1 MKKRFLATLFA
12 CCLALS
18 GCASS
23 GTSSSDEEKYTPG
36 TYTATEKGMGGDVT
50 VEITFDSNKITEV
63 KITGDDETPGIG
75 TLAIEQLPDVI
86 LEAQSAD
93 VDVIS
98 SATVTSTAILNATAT
113 CIVQATGTSEESSDD
128 ALTDETAD
136 VIVIGAGGAGLSA
149 AASAG
154 QNGSSVIVLEANG
167 IIGGSTIRSGGHI
180 LVFDEN
186 INATMERNDESL
198 QKYLD
203 YNKEDFGEWSET
215 LVTLQQ
221 QIEDYLESNQE
232 GRFDSVEMALIDHY
246 LKGQG
251 TDKEGNEVTLDFDL
265 TKTAFENANELN
277 AWLCESGMEI
287 QDKMYNAHGGTPVD
301 GSSGLINALEK
312 AANDAGA
319 KILLNVRA
327 TELIEEDGVVTGVI
341 ATSSDGNKY
350 TYHANKGVIIAT
362 GSFSSNGEMA
372 AKYQTMGEGLT
383 AENGSTNPSTN
394 TGDGIVMAENI
405 GAELR
410 DMGFLC
416 TLLAGYHGGCTTSE
430 FGKINGTQQLIL
442 NANGVRFTN
451 DAKLA
456 GMTTIGGLNDQPG
469 ALAYYIGDSKMI
481 EAINTV
487 QEGLVD
493 DLASRGD
500 WFVVADTLEEAL
512 EKAGLDVETSLN
524 SIEQFNTY
532 VDENNDADFGR
543 SEFNGKVENGPYV
556 VAKMEN
562 LYHLTFGGLVI
573 NTNAEVLDTDNNV
586 ISHLYAAGD
595 VTSGFEGATHQSG
608 DCLTMVLY
616 YGKVAGEQA
625 SKN

>member
-75 TLAIEQLPDVI
+75 TLAIEQLPDLI

-113 CIVQATGTSEESSDD
+113 CIAQATGTSEESSDE

-186 INATMERNDESL
+186 INTTMERNDESL

-203 YNKEDFGEWSET
+203 YNKEDFGEWSEI

-221 QIEDYLESNQE
+221 QIKDYLESNQE

-341 ATSSDGNKY
+341 ATSSDGNEY

-543 SEFNGKVENGPYV
+543 TEFNGKVENGPYV

>member
-113 CIVQATGTSEESSDD
+113 CIAQATGTSEESSDD

-543 SEFNGKVENGPYV
+543 TEFNGKVENGPYV

-573 NTNAEVLDTDNNV
+573 NTNAEILDTDNNV

>member
-75 TLAIEQLPDVI
+75 TLAIEQLPDLI

-113 CIVQATGTSEESSDD
+113 CIAQATGTSEESSDE

-203 YNKEDFGEWSET
+203 YNKEDFGEWSEI

-221 QIEDYLESNQE
+221 QIKDYLESNQE

-341 ATSSDGNKY
+341 ATSSDGNEY

-543 SEFNGKVENGPYV
+543 TEFNGKVENGPYV

>member
-75 TLAIEQLPDVI
+75 TLAIEQLPDLI

-113 CIVQATGTSEESSDD
+113 CIAQATGTSEESSDE

-186 INATMERNDESL
+186 INTTMERNDESL

-203 YNKEDFGEWSET
+203 YNKEDFGEWSEI

-221 QIEDYLESNQE
+221 QIKDYLESNQE

-341 ATSSDGNKY
+341 ATSSDGNEY

-451 DAKLA
+451 DAKSA

-543 SEFNGKVENGPYV
+543 TEFNGKVENGPYV

>member
-75 TLAIEQLPDVI
+75 TLAIEQLPDLI

-113 CIVQATGTSEESSDD
+113 CIAQATGTSEESSDE

-203 YNKEDFGEWSET
+203 YNKEDFGEWSEI

-221 QIEDYLESNQE
+221 QIKDYLESNQE

-265 TKTAFENANELN
+265 TKTAFENANKLN
-277 AWLCESGMEI
+277 AWLCELGMEI

-341 ATSSDGNKY
+341 ATSSDGNEY

-543 SEFNGKVENGPYV
+543 TEFNGKVENGPYV

>member
-113 CIVQATGTSEESSDD
+113 CIAQATGTSEESSDD

-265 TKTAFENANELN
+265 TKTVFENANELN

-543 SEFNGKVENGPYV
+543 TEFNGKVENGPYV

>member
-113 CIVQATGTSEESSDD
+113 CIAQATGTSEESSDE

>member
-75 TLAIEQLPDVI
+75 TLAIEQLPDLI

-113 CIVQATGTSEESSDD
+113 CIAQATGTSEESSDE

-203 YNKEDFGEWSET
+203 YNKEDFGEWSEI

-221 QIEDYLESNQE
+221 QIKDYLESNQE

-265 TKTAFENANELN
+265 TKTAFENANKLN

-341 ATSSDGNKY
+341 ATSSDGNEY

-543 SEFNGKVENGPYV
+543 TEFNGKVENGPYV

>member
-63 KITGDDETPGIG
+63 KITGDGETPGIG

-113 CIVQATGTSEESSDD
+113 CIAQATGTSEESSDE

-543 SEFNGKVENGPYV
+543 TEFNGKVENGPYV

>member
-113 CIVQATGTSEESSDD
+113 CIAQATGTSEESSDE

-232 GRFDSVEMALIDHY
+232 GRFDSVEMALIDHC

-524 SIEQFNTY
+524 NIEQFNTY

>member
-113 CIVQATGTSEESSDD
+113 CIAQATGTSEESSDD

-543 SEFNGKVENGPYV
+543 TEFNGKVENGPYV

>member
-113 CIVQATGTSEESSDD
+113 CIAQATGTSEESSDE

-524 SIEQFNTY
+524 NIEQFNTY

>member
-1 MKKRFLATLFA
+1 MKKRLLATLFA

-113 CIVQATGTSEESSDD
+113 CIAQATGTSEESSDE

-543 SEFNGKVENGPYV
+543 TEFNGKVENGPYV

>member
-113 CIVQATGTSEESSDD
+113 CIAQATGTSEESSDE

-265 TKTAFENANELN
+265 TKTVFENANELN

-543 SEFNGKVENGPYV
+543 TEFNGKVENGPYV

>member
-113 CIVQATGTSEESSDD
+113 CIAQATGTSEESSDE

-543 SEFNGKVENGPYV
+543 TEFNGKVENGPYV

-573 NTNAEVLDTDNNV
+573 NTNAEILDTDNNV

>member
-113 CIVQATGTSEESSDD
+113 CIAQATGTSEESSDE

-186 INATMERNDESL
+186 INATMERNDKSL

>member
-75 TLAIEQLPDVI
+75 TLAIEQLPDLI

-113 CIVQATGTSEESSDD
+113 CIAQATGTSEKSSDE

-186 INATMERNDESL
+186 INTTMERNDESL

-203 YNKEDFGEWSET
+203 YNKEDFGEWSEI

-221 QIEDYLESNQE
+221 QIKDYLESNQE

-341 ATSSDGNKY
+341 ATSSDGNEY

-543 SEFNGKVENGPYV
+543 TEFNGKVENGPYV

>member
-1 MKKRFLATLFA
+1 MKKRFLATIFA
-12 CCLALS
+12 FCLALS

-23 GTSSSDEEKYTPG
+23 GSSSSENGKYTPG

-50 VEITFDSNKITEV
+50 VQITFDSNKITDV
-63 KITGDDETPGIG
+63 KVTGDDETPGIG
-75 TLAIEQLPDVI
+75 SLAVEQLPDLI

-98 SATVTSTAILNATAT
+98 SATITSTAILNATAS
-113 CIVQATGTSEESSDD
+113 CIAKATGASEESDEET
-128 ALTDETAD
+128 LTDETAD
-136 VIVIGAGGAGLSA
+136 IIVIGAGGAGLSA
-149 AASAG
+149 AVSAG

-186 INATMERNDESL
+186 INATMERNDETL

-203 YNKEDFGEWSET
+203 YNADDFGEWGDT
-215 LVTLQQ
+215 LTTLQQ
-221 QIEDYLESNQE
+221 QIQEYLESDQE

-265 TKTAFENANELN
+265 TKTAFENANALN
-277 AWLCESGMEI
+277 AWLCDSGMEL

-301 GSSGLINALEK
+301 GSSGLISALEN
-312 AANDAGA
+312 AAKEVDV
-319 KILLNVRA
+319 KILVNTRA
-327 TELIEEDGVVTGVI
+327 TELIQEDGVVTGVI
-341 ATSSDGNKY
+341 AIGSDGNQY
-350 TYHANKGVIIAT
+350 TYHANKGVVIAT

-372 AKYQTMGEGLT
+372 AKYQTVGEGLT
-383 AENGSTNPSTN
+383 EENGSTNPSTN

-405 GAELR
+405 GAQLR

-416 TLLAGYHGGCTTSE
+416 TLLSGYHGGCTTSE

-451 DAKLA
+451 DTKLS

-469 ALAYYIGDSKMI
+469 ALAYYVGDSKMI
-481 EAINTV
+481 DAINAA
-487 QEGLVD
+487 QEGLAT

-512 EKAGLDVETSLN
+512 EKAGLDVETAMN
-524 SIEQFNTY
+524 SIEQFNSY
-532 VDENNDADFGR
+532 VDANSDADFGR
-543 SEFNGKVENGPYV
+543 TEFNGKVENGPYV

-573 NTNAEVLDTDNNV
+573 NTNAEVLDTNNEV
-586 ISHLYAAGD
+586 IPHLYAAGD

-616 YGKVAGEQA
+616 YGKVAGEKA
-625 SKN
+625 SNN

>member
-113 CIVQATGTSEESSDD
+113 CIAQATGTSEESSDE

-543 SEFNGKVENGPYV
+543 TEFNGKVENGPYV

>member
-113 CIVQATGTSEESSDD
+113 CIAQATGTSEESSDE

-186 INATMERNDESL
+186 INATMERNDKSL

-543 SEFNGKVENGPYV
+543 TEFNGKVENGPYV